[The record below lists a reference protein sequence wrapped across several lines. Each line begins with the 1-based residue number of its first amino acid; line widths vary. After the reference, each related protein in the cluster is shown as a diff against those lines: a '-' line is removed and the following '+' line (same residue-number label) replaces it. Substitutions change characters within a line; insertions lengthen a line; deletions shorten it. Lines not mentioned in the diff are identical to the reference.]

1 MKNIKLAAAMAACVI
16 AMSGCAASNSTVIEV
31 GDNKVSG
38 KALNFYISELMGAGD
53 SFDDYK
59 QQAAESVEDML
70 LLNEVGKAW
79 GFTLSDEEQDSVN
92 SSLIRIRQQMGG
104 KKAFDKKLKEYGVSE
119 EFVKELL
126 ASSTYQSKIVNAVD
140 AAEPTDDEIKQYFKD
155 NYLRAKHVL
164 ITTKDMTT
172 GEEKDA
178 EAAKK
183 TADEVLAK
191 AQAGED
197 FDALI
202 TEYNEDPGMSSNPDG
217 YVFTDGAMVKP
228 FEDKT
233 KELQPGEIGM
243 CETDYGYHVIK
254 KLALDETPEMFDKFF
269 EENKSAATKAAKQ
282 AKLDEA
288 VRQKAEEY
296 NIGSEINETA
306 LSELTAIK
314 VSDTDETK

>member
-1 MKNIKLAAAMAACVI
+1 MKNIKLAAAMAACAI

-31 GDNKVSG
+31 GDKKVSG
-38 KALNFYISELMGAGD
+38 RALNFYITELMGAGD

-59 QQAAESVEDML
+59 QQAAETVEDML

-79 GFTLSDEEQDSVN
+79 GFTLTEEEQDSVN
-92 SSLIRIRQQMGG
+92 SSLIRMRQQMGG
-104 KKAFDKKLKEYGVSE
+104 KKEFDKKLKQYRVSE
-119 EFVKELL
+119 DFVKELL
-126 ASSTYQSKIVNAVD
+126 SSSTYQSKIVNAVENT
-140 AAEPTDDEIKQYFKD
+140 EPTDDEIKQYFKD
-155 NYLRAKHVL
+155 KYLRAKHVL
-164 ITTKDMTT
+164 IPTKDMTT
-172 GEEKDA
+172 NEEKDA

-183 TADEVLAK
+183 TAEEVLAK

-202 TEYNEDPGMSSNPDG
+202 TEYNEDPGMASNPDG

-254 KLALDETPEMFDKFF
+254 KLALDETPEMFDKLF
-269 EENKSAATKAAKQ
+269 EENKSEATKGAKQ

-288 VRQKAEEY
+288 VRNKAEEY
-296 NIGSEINETA
+296 NIKSDINETA
-306 LSELTAIK
+306 LSKLTAIE
-314 VSDTDETK
+314 VSDTEQTK

>member
-1 MKNIKLAAAMAACVI
+1 MKNIKLAAAMAACAI

-31 GDNKVSG
+31 GDKKVSG
-38 KALNFYISELMGAGD
+38 RALNFYMTELMGAGD

-59 QQAAESVEDML
+59 QQAAEAVEDML

-79 GFTLSDEEQDSVN
+79 GFTLTEEEQDSVN
-92 SSLIRIRQQMGG
+92 SSLIRMRQQMGG
-104 KKAFDKKLKEYGVSE
+104 KKEFDKKLKQYRVSE
-119 EFVKELL
+119 DFVKELL
-126 ASSTYQSKIVNAVD
+126 SSSTYQSKIVNAVENT
-140 AAEPTDDEIKQYFKD
+140 EPTDDEIKQYFKD
-155 NYLRAKHVL
+155 KYLRAKHVL
-164 ITTKDMTT
+164 ISTKDMTT
-172 GEEKDA
+172 NEEKDA

-183 TADEVLAK
+183 TAEEVLAK

-202 TEYNEDPGMSSNPDG
+202 TEYNEDPGMASNPDG

-254 KLALDETPEMFDKFF
+254 KLALDETPEMFDEFF
-269 EENKSAATKAAKQ
+269 EENKSAATNGAKQ

-288 VRQKAEEY
+288 VRNKAEEY
-296 NIGSEINETA
+296 NIKSDINETA
-306 LSELTAIK
+306 LSKLTAIE
-314 VSDTDETK
+314 VSDTEQTK